1 MAKLVNLIPGREIV
15 KEDLED
21 MDVSLPGKVERFLD
35 RAIQVVKSYNLSR
48 RKEQMVI
55 AKIIDALGMTPSE
68 LQQAALGMTPSEL
81 QQAVTKLK
89 KYKIV
94 KR

>member
-1 MAKLVNLIPGREIV
+1 MAKLVNLIPGREI

-21 MDVSLPGKVERFLD
+21 MDVTIPSKVERFLD
-35 RAIQVVKSYNLSR
+35 RALSVIKSYNLSR
-48 RKEQMVI
+48 KKEQLVI
-55 AKIIDALGMTPSE
+55 AKLIDALGMTPSE
-68 LQQAALGMTPSEL
+68 LQQAV
-81 QQAVTKLK
+81 QRLK

>member
-1 MAKLVNLIPGREIV
+1 MAKLINLIPTNKIV

-21 MDVSLPGKVERFLD
+21 MDVSIPSKVERFLD
-35 RAIQVVKSYNLSR
+35 RALSVIKSYNLSR
-48 RKEQMVI
+48 KKEQLVV
-55 AKIIDALGMTPSE
+55 AKLIDALGMSP
-68 LQQAALGMTPSEL
+68 QEL
-81 QQAVTKLK
+81 QQAVQKLK

>member
-1 MAKLVNLIPGREIV
+1 MAKLINLIPGKEINPKVV

-21 MDVSLPGKVERFLD
+21 MDVSIPSKVERFLD
-35 RAIQVVKSYNLSR
+35 RALQVIKSYNLGR
-48 RKEQMVI
+48 RKEQLVI
-55 AKIIDALGMTPSE
+55 AKLIDALGMTPQE
-68 LQQAALGMTPSEL
+68 LS
-81 QQAVTKLK
+81 QAVQKLK